1 MSEKARRSNA
11 WDDKHLTKAWQLPA
25 RWVLKAFSSITMAV
39 ILLVFVSLYGISA
52 SVPVGLLALAPTYL
66 FYGLTILLAVFFGA
80 GLPVWGLYNALA
92 NKSRGLRFSACLL
105 FGLLL
110 VPICV
115 AVWYRVAWPALH
127 YDPKTGSG
135 VEFFSNFVEANRA
148 VTLRRLPGME
158 MSELQFYSWWPL
170 QVALL
175 LFVVNMVVATV
186 RRIEF
191 NFKNIGVLTVH
202 TGIVVIA
209 LGSIYYAG
217 LKKEGDTL
225 LLAGPV
231 DPVNGRPGPGPSQRF
246 FFDNT
251 DTSLWLSQGRGWE
264 QRLLQDVPRYNNYA
278 LDAFAGESAAETAKF
293 KLPWTDV
300 AQRPLDVPVMQ
311 PPKGQ
316 SLVDEDLR
324 FRMVGYSYYT
334 EEPIRDWLHVPD
346 NERRFA
352 REGMTWN
359 PLRIVYLH
367 STLPD
372 EKGEVDEARPI
383 RAFLMTPAMPAE
395 RVSVAEDGKGNPVLS
410 LEYTLGEKMGM
421 SEQRW
426 RDVTERVPDGATHA
440 LVVEVP
446 GNGVTPTYRKVF
458 AVTPGAMITVGDTG
472 YTLRVEEITPKP
484 PFPIITE
491 GYKDAS
497 SSVAVV
503 NVTQKDGETFSRYV
517 YSRYPEL
524 NQDLKGTK
532 EDGRPM
538 RGAADAKIRIA
549 LIDCDHVS
557 VFMDEPAKANA
568 GEKPV
573 TRAAVRLPGGA
584 VRVIENIA
592 DSEHADW
599 LRDFVPDATGRTDRP
614 APKISMRV
622 GERWNHAERVTRPN
636 PVDELDQDKQ
646 MVGNHKKAMLGVEV
660 TSVDPKFA
668 GWKRVVW
675 IPFSQYMGM
684 GMDENRTVET
694 PDGRV
699 LTLGFGRLMHRFPD
713 FEIRLV
719 DFQMISYDHR
729 GAPRDYQS
737 VVRVMPV
744 NDSFEGYQHVT
755 KLNEPLRAP
764 FLWSDEKRNWF
775 ANLFGHLTSNLSP
788 AQFKLSQAG
797 WDQGG
802 WQQTQA
808 QADAGLIKGPYA
820 KFTILGVG
828 NNPGIH
834 VIAFGGIL
842 MGLGI
847 PWAFYVKPWL
857 VQREKKRL
865 QQLVKEGK
873 IKPRQAA
880 ATNGASSTSA
890 SVPAEVVP

>member
-11 WDDKHLTKAWQLPA
+11 WDNKHLMGPLLLPV
-25 RWVLKAFSSITMAV
+25 RWVVKAFSSITLAV
-39 ILLVFVSLYGISA
+39 CLLVFVALYGISA

-66 FYGLTILLAVFFGA
+66 FYGLTIALAIFFGA
-80 GLPVWGLYNALA
+80 GLPVWGLHKVL
-92 NKSRGLRFSACLL
+92 KGQSRGVRFAACFVFALV
-105 FGLLL
+105 L
-110 VPICV
+110 VPMCV
-115 AVWYRVAWPALH
+115 LVWHRVAWSSLH

-135 VEFFSNFVEANRA
+135 VEFFANFVEANRA

-175 LFVVNMVVATV
+175 MFVVNMVVATV

-202 TGIVVIA
+202 TGIVTIG

-231 DPVNGRPGPGPSQRF
+231 DPVSGRPSPGPSQRF

-264 QRLLQDVPRYNNYA
+264 QRLLNGVPRYNDYA
-278 LDAFAGESAAETAKF
+278 LDAFAGESAAEVAKY
-293 KLPWTDV
+293 KLPWLGQ
-300 AQRPLDVPVMQ
+300 AQRKLDVPVMQ
-311 PPKGQ
+311 PPAEQ
-316 SLVDEDLR
+316 SLVDADLR

-334 EEPIRDWLHVPD
+334 DEPFNDWLNVRD
-346 NERRFA
+346 SERRFA
-352 REGMTWN
+352 REGMTSN

-367 STLPD
+367 SGLPD
-372 EKGEVDEARPI
+372 DKGVVDKERPV
-383 RAFLMTPAMPAE
+383 RAFLLLPGSPKE
-395 RVSVAEDGKGNPVLS
+395 RLSVAEQDGKPVMS
-410 LEYTLGEKMGM
+410 VEYTLGGAMGM

-426 RDVTERVPDGATHA
+426 RDVTETVPAGATHA

-446 GNGVTPTYRKVF
+446 GSGVKATYRKVF
-458 AVTPGAMITVGDTG
+458 AVTPGATVVVGETG
-472 YTLRVEEITPKP
+472 YTIRVEDITPKP

-497 SSVAVV
+497 CSVAVL
-503 NVTQKDGETFSRYV
+503 NVTQPTGEPFTRYV
-517 YSRYPEL
+517 YSRFAEL
-524 NQDLKGTK
+524 NQDLAGTK
-532 EDGRPM
+532 ADGRPM
-538 RGAADAKIRIA
+538 RGSADPKIRVA

-557 VFMDEPAKANA
+557 VFIDEAVKASA
-568 GEKPV
+568 GQKPV
-573 TRAAVRLPGGA
+573 TRAAVRMPGGD
-584 VRVIENIA
+584 VRVVENIA
-592 DSEHADW
+592 DSEHDDW
-599 LRDFVPDATGRTDRP
+599 LRDFVP
-614 APKISMRV
+614 KVSLRV
-622 GERWNHAERVTRPN
+622 GARWNHAERVTRPN
-636 PVDELDQDKQ
+636 PVAEVDQNKQ
-646 MVGNHKKAMLGVEV
+646 MVGNHKKAMLAVEV
-660 TSVDPKFA
+660 TSVDAKFA

-684 GMDENRTVET
+684 GMDEGRVVET
-694 PDGRV
+694 PDGRSI
-699 LTLGFGRLMHRFPD
+699 TLAFGRLMHKFPE

-737 VVRVMPV
+737 VVRVMPTD
-744 NDSFEGYQHVT
+744 DSFDGYQHVT

-764 FLWSDEKRNWF
+764 FLWDDERRNWF
-775 ANLFGHLTSNLSP
+775 SNVLSHLTSNLSP

-808 QADAGLIKGPYA
+808 QADAGLIKAPFA

-834 VIAFGGIL
+834 VIAFGAIL
-842 MGLGI
+842 MGVGI

-873 IKPRQAA
+873 IKPRGSGSAQSN
-880 ATNGASSTSA
+880 TNAPA
-890 SVPAEVVP
+890 VAQAEVAQ